1 MIILVGMERLELS
14 RVAPHGPQPCAYTS
28 SATSPIY
35 QTARQ
40 LQSAATISRYFDC
53 ALTFAF
59 FVAALFEL
67 LAFALLVFAFV
78 LVSGTAAGTTLGAGV
93 AGAAGAGVGVGSA
106 CVDCSTEREPVSA
119 GRESMSAANMK
130 RTAAPMVIF
139 ASSVCVPRGP
149 N

>member
-1 MIILVGMERLELS
+1 AITARRIVRIPNGVSPATPGMIILVGMERLELS

-40 LQSAATISRYFDC
+40 LQTAATISRYFDC

-67 LAFALLVFAFV
+67 LGFALRGWQHGARACERGQREHERGQHEEDGCADGDLGQQR
-78 LVSGTAAGTTLGAGV
+78 LCAARAERGA
-93 AGAAGAGVGVGSA
+93 
-106 CVDCSTEREPVSA
+106 R
-119 GRESMSAANMK
+119 N
-130 RTAAPMVIF
+130 RT
-139 ASSVCVPRGP
+139 RK
-149 N
+149 